1 MAISTSLLLLVD
13 LHLHG
18 LDYTVYSTDSTERFP
33 NLPSRHPKRR
43 MNPRFESQT
52 MNSAF
57 RKPAL
62 LALEDGVTFRGRSW
76 AAEGESTGEMVFNT
90 SMTGYQEVLTD
101 PSYACQ
107 IVCMTYPLIGNYGVN
122 SEDEE
127 SSRPWVEG
135 FVVREAAR
143 MASSWRARET
153 LDAYL
158 KRWNIVAIEGIDTR
172 ALVRHIRDKGAMRAC
187 LSTADLNQE
196 SLVEKARQSPSM
208 ENREL
213 ASVVTTEKPYEV
225 KAEGDELFHVV
236 CYDFGVKRNSL
247 RELAARGCRVTVM
260 PASTSSAEVLALKP
274 DGIFLSNGPGDPASM
289 DREVEQIRNLVQMS
303 VPTFGICFGH
313 QLLGRAFGGKT
324 FKLVFGHRGGNQ
336 PVQDTAD
343 GKVEITS
350 HNHGFAV
357 EADSLPADVEVTHIN
372 LNDRCVE
379 GMRHKTLPIISVQY
393 HPEAAPGPH
402 DAAHHFQRFIDLM
415 ESRT

>member
-1 MAISTSLLLLVD
+1 M
-13 LHLHG
+13 
-18 LDYTVYSTDSTERFP
+18 R
-33 NLPSRHPKRR
+33 NL
-43 MNPRFESQT
+43 
-52 MNSAF
+52 
-57 RKPAL
+57 KPAL
-62 LALEDGVTFRGRSW
+62 LALEDGRTFRARSW
-76 AAEGESTGEMVFNT
+76 AADGESVGEMVFNT

-101 PSYACQ
+101 PSYAGQ

-127 SSRPWVEG
+127 SDRPWVEG

-143 MASSWRARET
+143 IASSWRAQET

-158 KRWNIVAIEGIDTR
+158 KRWNIVAIEGVDTR

-187 LSTADLNQE
+187 ISTIDLVEE
-196 SLVEKARQSPSM
+196 SLINKARQSPSM

-213 ASVVTTEKPYEV
+213 ASVVTTKQPYEV
-225 KAEGDELFHVV
+225 AAEGDERFHVA

-247 RELAARGCRVTVM
+247 RELARLGCRITVV
-260 PASTSSAEVLALKP
+260 PASTTAAEVLAMKP
-274 DGIFLSNGPGDPASM
+274 DGVFLSNGPGDPASM
-289 DREVEQIRNLVQMS
+289 NREVEQIKELVS
-303 VPTFGICFGH
+303 STVPTFGICFGH
-313 QLLGRAFGGKT
+313 QLLGRAFGGTT

-336 PVQDTAD
+336 PVKALQE
-343 GKVEITS
+343 GGVEITS

-357 EADSLPADVEVTHIN
+357 EADSLPGDVEITHIN

-402 DAAHHFQRFIDLM
+402 DARPLFDDFLKAI
-415 ESRT
+415 ESR